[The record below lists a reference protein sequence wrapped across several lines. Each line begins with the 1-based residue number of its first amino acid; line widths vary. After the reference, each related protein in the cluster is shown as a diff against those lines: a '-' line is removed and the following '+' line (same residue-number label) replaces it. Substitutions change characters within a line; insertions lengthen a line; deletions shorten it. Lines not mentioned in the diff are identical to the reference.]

1 MTRKSALTRRDFL
14 ARLGQG
20 AALAATGGLV
30 WSYLLRQQAHATP
43 FAIRPPGA
51 RRRAPH
57 PGAG

>member
-30 WSYLLRQQAHATP
+30 WSYLLRQQPRHI
-43 FAIRPPGA
+43 FR
-51 RRRAPH
+51 
-57 PGAG
+57 